1 MIELA
6 QKRVLVVGL
15 GITGRS
21 LARFLHSRGADLV
34 LTDGRADVDRRELPP
49 SEIHLGRDNPDWL
62 VGVQLVLTSPGIPR
76 ASALL
81 RAAVSRGIPVLSEIE
96 LASNFLPSRT
106 IAVTGT
112 NGKSTVTTL
121 IGEALKAAGI
131 RTFVGGNLGTPLI
144 DAVGIDHEI
153 AVAEI
158 SSFQLE
164 WIRAFKPFI
173 GIHLN
178 LSDDHFERY
187 ADLDDYGRTKAR
199 LFENQAAEDW
209 AILNRDDP
217 NVWKLR
223 NQIRS
228 RVVGFGSAPKTG
240 EPAVWIE
247 NGEIRVRIDGRDSS
261 VKFNSEHLAGR
272 HNAANA
278 MSAAAAAVIVGVETG
293 VIELSLAK
301 FKGLKHR
308 LEFVRE
314 LEGVVYIDDSKG
326 TNVGAVVEA
335 IAATRAPIILLAGGM
350 DKGGDYAPLR
360 DPIRRKVRQLI
371 LYGAARERMRTALE
385 GVAPIE
391 PVATL
396 NQAVECAANIAKSGD
411 TVLLS
416 PACSS
421 FDQFKDYAERGQI
434 YKELVRSL

>member
-6 QKRVLVVGL
+6 RKRVMVAGL
-15 GITGRS
+15 GVTGRS
-21 LARFLHSRGADLV
+21 LARFLQSRGAELV
-34 LTDGRADVDRRELPP
+34 MTDSRAGVDRRELPAG
-49 SEIHLGRDNPDWL
+49 EIHLGLDNPDWL
-62 VGVQLVLTSPGIPR
+62 AGVQLVATSPGIPR
-76 ASALL
+76 SSALL
-81 RAAVSRGIPVLSEIE
+81 RGAAARGIPVLSEIE
-96 LASNFLPSRT
+96 LASSFLPSRT

-121 IGEALKAAGI
+121 VGEVLKAAGI

-153 AVAEI
+153 AVVEV

-187 ADLDDYGRTKAR
+187 ADLDDYGRAKAR
-199 LFENQAAEDW
+199 LFENQAAEEW

-228 RVVGFGSAPKTG
+228 RVVGFGVAPKTG

-247 NGEIRVRIDGRDSS
+247 NGEIRLRIDARNSS

-278 MSAAAAAVIVGVETG
+278 MAVAAAAVIVGVEAG
-293 VIELSLAK
+293 VIEASLAK

-335 IAATRAPIILLAGGM
+335 IAATSAPIILLAGGM
-350 DKGGDYAPLR
+350 DKGGDYWPLR

-371 LYGAARERMRTALE
+371 LYGAARDRMRTALE

-391 PVATL
+391 PVTTL
-396 NQAVECAANIAKSGD
+396 EQAVQCAAKIAQPGD

-421 FDQFKDYAERGQI
+421 FDQFKDYAERGRI
-434 YKELVRSL
+434 YQELVWSL